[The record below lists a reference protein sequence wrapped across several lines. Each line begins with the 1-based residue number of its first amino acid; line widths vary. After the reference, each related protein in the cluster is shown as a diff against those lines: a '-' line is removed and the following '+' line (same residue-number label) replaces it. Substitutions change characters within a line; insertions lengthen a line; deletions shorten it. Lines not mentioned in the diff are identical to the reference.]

1 MEIFRQTLMLFT
13 LAMLGD
19 LTVVVI
25 SVPAQEPSDVSV
37 GKAIYDL
44 HCQKCH
50 GASGRGDGP
59 QAQWQMVA
67 PANFHSRTSQM
78 KSDEQLLSISTWG
91 IFFSPMHSWGD
102 RLSLKEREEV
112 LAYIRLLTERR

>member
-1 MEIFRQTLMLFT
+1 MEIFRPTIVLFA
-13 LAMLGD
+13 LAALGD
-19 LTVVVI
+19 LTVAAA

-78 KSDEQLLSISTWG
+78 KSDEQLLSIITWG

-112 LAYIRLLTERR
+112 LAYVRFLAQRN